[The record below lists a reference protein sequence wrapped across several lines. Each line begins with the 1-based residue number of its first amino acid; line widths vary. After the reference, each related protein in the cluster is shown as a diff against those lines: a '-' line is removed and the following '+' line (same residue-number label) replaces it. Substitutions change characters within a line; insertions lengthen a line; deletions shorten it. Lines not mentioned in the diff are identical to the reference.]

1 MIAVS
6 GGWVNS
12 TVGTGS
18 LTFRIKSR
26 DVFKTMSEI

>member
-6 GGWVNS
+6 GGCVNS

-26 DVFKTMSEI
+26 DMSEI